1 MRYSQA
7 MRYIFTSPK
16 WFYNLFAGAVASLV
30 PVVGDMVLLGY
41 FFEIV
46 ESMHLQGEEKYP
58 DFDTNRLMNYLM
70 RGLWPYLVGLIV
82 GLIVIMP
89 LVVIFVIVFVAVLF
103 SAMPPSSG
111 PKSGPPPGPPMGLIF
126 GMEFGFMGIVLLVM
140 IPLGLVVVPLMLRA
154 GLSQDFRS
162 AFSWAWVRDFIGR
175 MWGQVLLMQLFV
187 IVYSQVAQIVGLL
200 ACCVGVLFARPLVM
214 LTMGHLWH
222 QLYQLYL
229 ERGGTP
235 IPLKVQDAGQAPVDT
250 AET

>member
-7 MRYIFTSPK
+7 IRYIFTSPK
-16 WFYNLFAGAVASLV
+16 WFYNLCAGAIAAIV

-41 FFEIV
+41 FFEII
-46 ESMHLQGEEKYP
+46 ESMHLHGEEKYP

-70 RGLWPYLVGLIV
+70 RGLWPYLVALIV

-89 LVVIFVIVFVAVLF
+89 LVVVFVIVFVAVIF

-111 PKSGPPPGPPMGLIF
+111 PKSASPGPPIGLML
-126 GMEFGFMGIVLLVM
+126 GMELGFIGIILLVS
-140 IPLGLVVVPLMLRA
+140 IPLALVTVPLLLRA
-154 GLSQDFRS
+154 GLSQDFRT

-175 MWGQVLLMQLFV
+175 MWREVLLMQLFV
-187 IVYSQVAQIVGLL
+187 IVYSQAAQVVGLL
-200 ACCVGVLFARPLVM
+200 ACCVGALFARPLVL
-214 LTMGHLWH
+214 LTMGHLWY

-229 ERGGTP
+229 QRGGTP

-250 AET
+250 TET